1 MPESARH
8 LLESGERDKAK
19 AVLRKIRGAYDVDD
33 EFSKISDDINQSKN
47 ENFMSLFSTSNGRHA
62 LAVGCMLQLFQQ
74 FTGINTVMYYS
85 ATIIYMSGLVTD
97 PSAAVWFAA
106 LTASM
111 NFIFTLVGL
120 WSIEKFG
127 RRKLVMT
134 SLLGCTVSLLA
145 LSGEFFWSQNI
156 EDKVTTERSNST
168 CSNDYMNQGCSE
180 CIQAGCAFCF
190 ADGVG
195 SCDTIDFNSSTYEC

>member
-1 MPESARH
+1 
-8 LLESGERDKAK
+8 
-19 AVLRKIRGAYDVDD
+19 
-33 EFSKISDDINQSKN
+33 
-47 ENFMSLFSTSNGRHA
+47 
-62 LAVGCMLQLFQQ
+62 
-74 FTGINTVMYYS
+74 MYYS

-127 RRKLVMT
+127 RRKLVLA
-134 SLLGCTVSLLA
+134 SLLGCTISLVV
-145 LSGEFFWSQNI
+145 LSGGFFWSQKI
-156 EDKVTTERSNST
+156 EDKVMTERSNST
-168 CSNDYMNQGCSE
+168 CSTKYMNRGCSQ
-180 CIQAGCAFCF
+180 CIQAGCAFCL

-195 SCDTIDFNSSTYEC
+195 SCDTVYFNS